1 MHITFFDDKIDPVT
15 EHDWVVD
22 AIKFLGKKNEIDL
35 VCTRESGISSVA
47 RKLFDHINVHH
58 FDRERFYSQNSEELA
73 RISSFTGNKKS
84 IVWLTSHYEKGTTPM
99 EIWSHIASE
108 KDKNI
113 TLAIKTATVRSE
125 FTRENYYP
133 EDGKF
138 VGGVI
143 AVSKA
148 TKNELVELFHI
159 PPDWI
164 YIAYMGIGLDVFD
177 FNKYGTVEE
186 IRRKWN
192 FDPED
197 IIIGSVGSLVSRKGH
212 ELILEAFTGI
222 SEKFPEVKLAIA
234 GRGELEEELKQKC
247 RESNLSDRV
256 TFLGYHTQIAPFMK
270 MFDILVLA
278 SDREGGI
285 PRVITEA
292 MAMKTVV
299 ISVNLGGI
307 HELIQDGFNGFLLD
321 SRTSGSIKEKL
332 EILLSSPDMLMKL
345 KNSAFI
351 SIKEL
356 DRTLWLEKL
365 EESFSEIWS
374 RNMS

>member
-47 RKLFDHINVHH
+47 RELFDHINVHH

-73 RISSFTGNKKS
+73 RLSSFTGNKKS
-84 IVWLTSHYEKGTTPM
+84 LVWLTSHYEKGTTPM
-99 EIWSHIASE
+99 EIWSHIASQ

-159 PPDWI
+159 PPDRI

-177 FNKYGTVEE
+177 FNKYGTLEE

-222 SEKFPEVKLAIA
+222 SEKFDKVKLAIA

-256 TFLGYHTQIAPFMK
+256 TFLGYHTHIAPFMK

-332 EILLSSPDMLMKL
+332 ETLLSSPDMLMKL
-345 KNSAFI
+345 KNSAFT

-374 RNMS
+374 YNMS